1 MKFKKFVNAGDS
13 VSGIFLGISKNE
25 KGTFGLMNS
34 NNEVTEFRLTKG
46 LESLVSMPIGKPITI
61 IYECSIP
68 LKSNPQY
75 SFKKFRIEPLEK
87 PLPLTKC
94 PDCACP
100 ETRGSTENCNDCMS
114 GNR

>member
-1 MKFKKFVNAGDS
+1 MNFKKFVTPGDS
-13 VSGIFLGISKNE
+13 LSGVFLGISKNE

-46 LESLVSMPIGKPITI
+46 LESLENMQVGTPITI

-87 PLPLTKC
+87 VPLITKC
-94 PDCACP
+94 PDDTCP
-100 ETRGSTENCNDCMS
+100 GTRGSTQNCNDCMS
-114 GNR
+114 GDR